1 MYFYTERRI
10 DPLDIVITI
19 GGMEFFIHQSIVNWL
34 ILCVIMSILMIVAGK
49 RIKKADPRQAPKG
62 FLLVLESVSRLA
74 TGIISGNLGER
85 TRKYIAFFGTLV
97 FMMAPCNLLGLL
109 GLQPPT
115 SNLSVNV
122 TLAVMMFLLIHYTGL
137 KEKGLIAR
145 IKELCDPFFLFAPLN
160 ILGDLALPVSLSLRL
175 FGNLLAGTIIM
186 GLLYSLMRSFMP
198 FGVLG
203 YLVTPFLHGYFD
215 IFSGLIQTF
224 IFFTLASFFLSD
236 NMASEEAEA

>member
-1 MYFYTERRI
+1 M
-10 DPLDIVITI
+10 DIVITI
-19 GGMEFFIHQSIVNWL
+19 GGMEFLIHQSVLNWL
-34 ILCVIMSILMIVAGK
+34 VLCVILSILMIVAGNK
-49 RIKKADPRQAPKG
+49 VKKADPKKAPKG
-62 FLLVLESVSRLA
+62 FILVVESVARLA
-74 TGIISGNLGER
+74 TGIISGNLGEK
-85 TRKYIAFFGTLV
+85 TRNYIAFFGTLI
-97 FMMAPCNLLGLL
+97 FMMAPCNLLGLI

-137 KEKGLIAR
+137 KEKGLWTR
-145 IKELCDPFFLFAPLN
+145 IKELCDPIFLFAPLN

-186 GLLYSLMRSFMP
+186 GLLYNLMKSIMP

-203 YLVTPFLHGYFD
+203 FIVTPLLHGYFD

-236 NMASEEAEA
+236 NMASEEEA